1 MFQFFLAKVGN
12 DLSVVLKM
20 SKVLAKN
27 ISFLISRQ
35 PKYLFANAT
44 IAVRNATDWVPKE
57 KVTHTGQVRDPFV
70 AAVV

>member
-1 MFQFFLAKVGN
+1 
-12 DLSVVLKM
+12 M